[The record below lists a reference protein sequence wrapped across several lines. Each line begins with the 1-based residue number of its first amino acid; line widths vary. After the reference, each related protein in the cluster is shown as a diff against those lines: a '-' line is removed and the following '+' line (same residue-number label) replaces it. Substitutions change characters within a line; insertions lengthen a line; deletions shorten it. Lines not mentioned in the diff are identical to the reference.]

1 MISIY
6 AISAELSYLSKYG
19 IGLHIAIM
27 ISFKHVLFFFSEF
40 CTSQLSLLFTN
51 WIKQVMLT
59 NLSSNLVTLLL
70 HKYMYRLVFSQ
81 FSILL
86 KWKILSYYN

>member
-19 IGLHIAIM
+19 LGLNIAIM

-59 NLSSNLVTLLL
+59 NFFR
-70 HKYMYRLVFSQ
+70 KFYRIIIDRKDKFYLR
-81 FSILL
+81 
-86 KWKILSYYN
+86 